1 MALPSFDTAWRE
13 RKSVKPRILVLEI
26 RDQHR
31 PKDAVLG
38 WVVVERE
45 EVYRRDPRSGEI
57 YEASVRLSYQR
68 ITAGYP
74 SQSSGKGQFNG
85 SFSRAFHAVSLTS
98 SSMAKGAV
106 FLDLPGLYGQRIGT
120 YLMNE
125 VVQWVQQWPDAEVNS
140 IELLGG
146 QAIGD
151 NKKRRNW
158 FYEQFGLSF
167 EYQDPAHREGF
178 SRPMQAAALLT
189 VETWK
194 ANIFEHHMLHFLA
207 DRLDAAASARSELEA
222 RNQACAY
229 LMAEQKKAEAR
240 PLRWAIRRLCI
251 QIVPHMT
258 IVLCLAVFFSL
269 LWFKTR

>member
-1 MALPSFDTAWRE
+1 MALPSFDAAWRE
-13 RKSVKPRILVLEI
+13 RQSVKPRILVLEI

-31 PKDAVLG
+31 VDDAVLG

-68 ITAGYP
+68 ITSNYP

-85 SFSRAFHAVSLTS
+85 SFSRALNAVSLTS

-106 FLDLPGLYGQRIGT
+106 FLDLPGLHGQRIGT

-125 VVQWVQQWPDAEVNS
+125 VVQWVQQWPEAEVNS

-146 QAIGD
+146 QATGD
-151 NKKRRNW
+151 NKERRNW

-167 EYQDPAHREGF
+167 EYQDPAHREGV
-178 SRPMQAAALLT
+178 SRPMQSAALRI

-207 DRLDAAASARSELEA
+207 VRLDAAASAQFELEA
-222 RNQACAY
+222 RNHACAY

-240 PLRWAIRRLCI
+240 PLRWAIRRLYI
-251 QIVPHMT
+251 QNVAQITVG
-258 IVLCLAVFFSL
+258 LCLAIFFSL